1 MTDISTEDCI
11 KIIEQFEPSE
21 EAKQNKQI
29 LIDGKKHL
37 KLIYIFFNY
46 YFKMFLNFYDDT
58 ESFFLRK
65 ETFYYNFFL

>member
-29 LIDGKKHL
+29 LIDGKENL
-37 KLIYIFFNY
+37 
-46 YFKMFLNFYDDT
+46 FYQ
-58 ESFFLRK
+58 E
-65 ETFYYNFFL
+65 